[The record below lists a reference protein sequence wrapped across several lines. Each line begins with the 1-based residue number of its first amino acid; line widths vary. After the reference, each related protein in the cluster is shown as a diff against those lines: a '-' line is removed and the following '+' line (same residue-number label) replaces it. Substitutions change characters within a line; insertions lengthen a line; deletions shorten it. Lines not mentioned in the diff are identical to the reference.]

1 MPKSRSSHDQ
11 SPPPVKWT
19 PEMQAAA
26 LAEGWGVFPVI
37 DNGTKR
43 VGTRIL
49 SAGRFKHATAA
60 LLHVRASAQSRSVLH
75 LNALK
80 AVMLNWHC

>member
-1 MPKSRSSHDQ
+1 MPKSRSSHDR

-60 LLHVRASAQSRSVLH
+60 VLHVRASAQSRSVLH

-80 AVMLNWHC
+80 AVMQNWHC